1 MQGFIVAPY
10 SNAALNY
17 YRPFLSLS
25 TISAS
30 GEWDDRSRAVTA
42 EQGDGWKGF
51 RIAADSYVRMSEHSR
66 IWGNALYR
74 NGERKNVQWNE
85 SADYNLLYPYV
96 AADTIGGDIKSETY
110 FFEGG
115 YAAARKQWT
124 FGGGF
129 SYRALQEYRDIDPRP
144 YNRVADLQGNIGTS
158 YRFGNR
164 YALGLSAE
172 AHKYKQSGELAY
184 YNELGVSKTFHLTGL
199 GSSYTR
205 FDGTNTSVR
214 YQGHTYGAGIHLL
227 STREEGGWNASLNYL
242 SSFYEKRLPAMNDL
256 TLNELQEDRLQGE
269 LEWTRLHRR
278 SHLGIKAQAGYR
290 DRKGTEVIYG
300 DAVNNI
306 YPEIATARQFL
317 VKSYH
322 GGMSVLYEQARTG
335 WPRWAARPYLGY
347 QRTEETYKSP
357 SKSMEYSLL
366 NTGIALSS
374 TRKWKNHMLDARLWG
389 MHRQKLDA
397 ALNASGAIAHPY
409 ALTVLRQNLEMQSDS
424 RSSYGLSLRWSK
436 RMPGNMLAYLEAGWQ
451 QSFYT
456 TGETTRSLW
465 MNVGLS
471 L

>member
-1 MQGFIVAPY
+1 MQGFIVTPY

-17 YRPFLSLS
+17 YRRFLSLS

-66 IWGNALYR
+66 IWGNACYR

-115 YAAARKQWT
+115 YAAARGQWT

-144 YNRVADLQGNIGTS
+144 YNRVADLQGNIGAS
-158 YRFGNR
+158 CRFENG

-172 AHKYKQSGELAY
+172 ARKYKQSGELAY

-199 GSSYTR
+199 GGSYTR

-214 YQGHTYGAGIHLL
+214 YQGHAYGAGIHLL
-227 STREEGGWNASLNYL
+227 STREKGGWNASVNYR

-256 TLNELQEDRLQGE
+256 TLNELDEDRLQGE
-269 LEWTRLHRR
+269 VAWIGLHRR
-278 SHLGIKAQAGYR
+278 SQLGIKGEIDYR
-290 DRKGTEVIYG
+290 NRKGTEVIYG
-300 DAVNNI
+300 DAVNKI
-306 YPEIATARQFL
+306 YPEIATAQQF
-317 VKSYH
+317 
-322 GGMSVLYEQARTG
+322 GGKVFEGSMSVLYERERTSD
-335 WPRWAARPYLGY
+335 WRWGVRPSIGY
-347 QRTEETYKSP
+347 QRTEETYKAP
-357 SKSMEYSLL
+357 SKTMEYSLL
-366 NTGIALSS
+366 NARIVLSS
-374 TRKWKNHMLDARLWG
+374 TRKWKNDMLDAQLWG
-389 MHRQKLDA
+389 IYRQKLDA
-397 ALNASGAIAHPY
+397 ALHASGAIAHPY
-409 ALTVLRQNLEMQSDS
+409 ALTVLRQNLEMQSGGKS
-424 RSSYGLSLRWSK
+424 GYGLSLRWSK
-436 RMPGNMLAYLEAGWQ
+436 SMPGNILAHLEAGWQ
-451 QSFYT
+451 QSFYA